1 MLYGNRHRPP
11 AEEVIVEYRIERDF
25 LGEVNVP
32 QDAYFGIHTLR
43 GHDNFLVSGL
53 KTAPSLIRAI
63 AQVKE
68 AAAVANMSAG
78 LLQRPLGEAIV
89 QAAQEVARGR
99 FEDQFI
105 VDAFQGGAGTS
116 TNMNVN
122 EVIANRAIEILGG
135 NKGDYQIVDPL
146 EHVNLSQSTND
157 VYPTALRVAAIGM
170 VLELSET
177 LAFLQGELQR
187 KEAEFAG
194 VLKIGRTEMQDAVP
208 ITLGQ
213 EFSAYAEAI
222 ARDRWR
228 LYKAEE
234 RLRQVNLGG
243 TAVGTGLNADTSY
256 IYHVVEELR
265 EITGFGLARAE
276 NTIDLTQNADVFVEV
291 SGLLKAAAVNLSKI
305 AADLRLLSSGPFG
318 GLAEIKLPQIQ
329 AGSSIMPGKVNPVLP
344 EMITQ
349 VSMQVMAN
357 DQVIAAAASAGQLE
371 LNAFLPVI
379 AHCLLQSLEMLT
391 KAVRLFAEKCI
402 MGIHANK
409 ERCLQLLEEGH
420 GYVTALSPYLG
431 YEGAASLTKRAQ
443 HENRKLRDIILE
455 SKLFTEAELE
465 IILSPGELTR
475 PGVAGSRFLA
485 RGIQR
490 HGLDESK

>member
-1 MLYGNRHRPP
+1 VG
-11 AEEVIVEYRIERDF
+11 YRIEKDF

-32 QDAYFGIHTLR
+32 QEVYYGVHTLR
-43 GHDNFLVSGL
+43 AHGNFLVSGL
-53 KTAPSLIRAI
+53 TTSPALIRAL
-63 AQVKE
+63 AKVKQ
-68 AAAVANMSAG
+68 AAAIANMSAG
-78 LLQRPLGEAIV
+78 LLQRSIGEAIV
-89 QAAQEVARGR
+89 QAAQEIASGSLA
-99 FEDQFI
+99 DQFI

-135 NKGDYQIVDPL
+135 TKGDYHLVDPL

-177 LAFLQGELQR
+177 LAFLQGELQK
-187 KEAEFAG
+187 KESEFAG

-213 EFSAYAEAI
+213 EFSAFAEAI

-228 LYKAEE
+228 LYKVEE

-243 TAVGTGLNADTSY
+243 TAIGTGLNADPKY
-256 IYHVVEELR
+256 IDHVVDELR
-265 EITGFGLARAE
+265 EITGYGLARAE
-276 NTIDLTQNADVFVEV
+276 NAIDLTQNADVFVEV

-305 AADLRLLSSGPFG
+305 ASDLRLLSSGPYG
-318 GLAEIKLPQIQ
+318 GLAEIKLPQLQ

-357 DQVIAAAASAGQLE
+357 DQAIAAAASSGQLE
-371 LNAFLPVI
+371 LNAFLPLI

-391 KAVRLFAEKCI
+391 KAVRLFAERCI
-402 MGIHANK
+402 MGIQANRG
-409 ERCLQLLEEGH
+409 RCLQLLEEGH
-420 GYVTALSPYLG
+420 SYITALSPYLG
-431 YEGAASLTKRAQ
+431 YDVAAELTKRAK
-443 HENRKLRDIILE
+443 HEKRTLRDIILE
-455 SKLFTEAELE
+455 SRLFTEAELE
-465 IILSPGELTR
+465 IILSPGQLTR
-475 PGVAGSRFLA
+475 PGVAGAKLLA
-485 RGIQR
+485 RGTKKR
-490 HGLDESK
+490 ELDKSE